1 MITDGNELIYRET
14 RISDDVRGTHDR
26 AIFEDVNIDV
36 IAKLYEL
43 HAR

>member
-14 RISDDVRGTHDR
+14 RISDDVRGTHDT
-26 AIFEDVNIDV
+26 AIFEDVNIIV